1 MEFRVHSAAVLA
13 VTAAGAMT
21 AAAAPG
27 SSARY
32 DEALEMMDDSY
43 PAWRDASKTWGDARL
58 LTSIYLATE

>member
-1 MEFRVHSAAVLA
+1 MEFRMHSAVVLG
-13 VTAAGAMT
+13 VTLPGAIT
-21 AAAAPG
+21 AAAPG

-32 DEALEMMDDSY
+32 DETLEQIDDSY